1 MTARLKRLRTERR
14 GDSLK
19 DTQDAFTM
27 RHDTKNNGACGRETM
42 PRACA
47 EGPEPGAIP
56 DEHLVALFVGNR
68 DEDAFGELV
77 NRYADRIYRIA
88 LKITRDPGEAEDV
101 LQDVF
106 VILTSKAGTFRMESR
121 FSTWLYRV
129 ALNSSYM
136 RVRTKKKI
144 NTNESSLDGYAP
156 YDESGF
162 LRDVAAK
169 DFSRRPDNELMTR
182 EALEMIR
189 DSINELP
196 EQYRDVFHLRHEE
209 GLSDFEAAEVLG
221 ISVSAAKS
229 RIHRARLFLRD
240 KLADYFYETS
250 R

>member
-1 MTARLKRLRTERR
+1 
-14 GDSLK
+14 
-19 DTQDAFTM
+19 M
-27 RHDTKNNGACGRETM
+27 RYDTKNNGACGRGTF

-47 EGPEPGAIP
+47 EGHAPGAIP
-56 DEHLVALFVGNR
+56 DEHLVALFVRNR

-88 LKITRDPGEAEDV
+88 LRITRDPGEAEDV

-106 VILTSKAGTFRMESR
+106 VILTAKAGTFRMESR

-136 RVRTKKKI
+136 RIRTKKKI

-169 DFSRRPDNELMTR
+169 DFSRRPDSELMTR

-196 EQYRDVFHLRHEE
+196 EQYKDVFHLRHEE
-209 GLSDFEAAEVLG
+209 GLSDLEAAEVLG

-240 KLADYFYETS
+240 RLADYFYETS

>member
-1 MTARLKRLRTERR
+1 MTPRLKRLRTERR

-19 DTQDAFTM
+19 DTQEAFTM
-27 RHDTKNNGACGRETM
+27 RYDTKNNGACVQGAVA
-42 PRACA
+42 RACA
-47 EGPEPGAIP
+47 EGPQPGAIP

-88 LKITRDPGEAEDV
+88 LRITRDPGEAEDV

-136 RVRTKKKI
+136 RIRTKKKI
-144 NTNESSLDGYAP
+144 STNESSLDGYAP

-169 DFSRRPDNELMTR
+169 DFSRRPDSELMTR

-196 EQYRDVFHLRHEE
+196 EQYKDVFHLRHEE
-209 GLSDFEAAEVLG
+209 GLSDLEAAEVLG

-240 KLADYFYETS
+240 RLADYFYETS

>member
-1 MTARLKRLRTERR
+1 
-14 GDSLK
+14 
-19 DTQDAFTM
+19 M
-27 RHDTKNNGACGRETM
+27 RYDTKNNGACRQGAVA
-42 PRACA
+42 RACA
-47 EGPEPGAIP
+47 EGPQPCAIP
-56 DEHLVALFVGNR
+56 DEHLVALFVRNR

-88 LKITRDPGEAEDV
+88 LRITRDPGEAEDV

-136 RVRTKKKI
+136 RIRTKKKI
-144 NTNESSLDGYAP
+144 HTNEASLDGYTP

-169 DFSRRPDNELMTR
+169 DFSRRPDSELMTR
-182 EALEMIR
+182 EALEKIR

-196 EQYRDVFHLRHEE
+196 EQYKDVFHLRHEE
-209 GLSDFEAAEVLG
+209 GLSDLEAAEVLG

-240 KLADYFYETS
+240 RLADYFYETS

>member
-1 MTARLKRLRTERR
+1 
-14 GDSLK
+14 
-19 DTQDAFTM
+19 M
-27 RHDTKNNGACGRETM
+27 RYDTKNNGACRQGTVS
-42 PRACA
+42 RACA
-47 EGPEPGAIP
+47 EGKTPCAIP

-88 LKITRDPGEAEDV
+88 LRITRDPSEAEDV

-136 RVRTKKKI
+136 RIRTKKKI
-144 NTNESSLDGYAP
+144 TTNESSLDGYAP

-162 LRDVAAK
+162 LRDVADR
-169 DFSRRPDNELMTR
+169 DFSGRPDSELMSR
-182 EALEMIR
+182 EALDMIR

-196 EQYRDVFHLRHEE
+196 EQYKDVFHLRHEE
-209 GLSDFEAAEVLG
+209 GLSDLEAAEVLG

-240 KLADYFYETS
+240 RLADYFFETG

>member
-1 MTARLKRLRTERR
+1 MTAPRRRAPNGAR

-19 DTQDAFTM
+19 DTQEAFTM
-27 RHDTKNNGACGRETM
+27 RYDTKNNGACRQGM
-42 PRACA
+42 VSRACT
-47 EGPEPGAIP
+47 EGKTPCAIP

-88 LKITRDPGEAEDV
+88 LRITRDPGEAEDV

-136 RVRTKKKI
+136 RIRTKKKI
-144 NTNESSLDGYAP
+144 TTNESSLDGYAP

-162 LRDVAAK
+162 LRDVADR
-169 DFSRRPDNELMTR
+169 DFSGRPDSELMSR

-196 EQYRDVFHLRHEE
+196 EQYKDVFHLRHEE
-209 GLSDFEAAEVLG
+209 GLSDLEAAEVLG

-240 KLADYFYETS
+240 RLSDYFYETS